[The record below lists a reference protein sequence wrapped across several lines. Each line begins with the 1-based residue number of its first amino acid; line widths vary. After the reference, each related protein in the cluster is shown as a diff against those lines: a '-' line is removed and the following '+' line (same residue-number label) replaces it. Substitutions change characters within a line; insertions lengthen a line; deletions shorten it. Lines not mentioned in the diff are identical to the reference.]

1 MAKLIIYFVEWK
13 CFHEKMERFEQKKY
27 ITGLL
32 RRYSLDKR
40 EVFSA
45 ISPIKSNPD
54 RLDRYNKVV
63 RDLPL
68 WSVEFG
74 CIPGKDSSYYVFNGK
89 YFEKTAYDVIE
100 VGLEAWLEEM
110 GVGSLDRNRRS
121 LYTYMCSVLSRVRD
135 RVLRPDLSVMCFEN
149 GVVDM
154 SRLRLEDFSPR
165 FDVVK
170 QYPFRYDRREIMNC
184 VIWKSFLGESWL
196 PIREMDGVLPEKDKR
211 RLLQMFL
218 GACLV
223 NRKNI
228 SFEYFMILQG
238 TGANGKSVI
247 YRVLQDM
254 FGSDE
259 ILNIKL
265 SQFAK
270 GGDEQLRAAFS
281 MDGKRLMYCTESTR
295 SDFVDTSTLKAISS
309 GEPIACREIGGNITM
324 MQRPPVMIC
333 NSNYRWKQA
342 DFLNR
347 DDPEDMS
354 MQRRAVIVNFEKTIP
369 TDKRD
374 TLLAER
380 MRSEQAGIFAWM
392 VKGLCELKKNGW
404 KMPETVNGKIDEK
417 LNRMRSTVVTDDGR
431 RIDGSVSEWLLY
443 KKCWPLPAE
452 NRVKVM
458 FTSSELKRNYERFCK
473 RAGVV
478 PVSQRKLSLDL
489 LAMGYE
495 RRQVS
500 GKGNASTYTLW
511 CDDAEIAEKF
521 MKHVPNIAE
530 DVKNNLFVGFE
541 YTDEEFLEDW
551 DDDGEE

>member
-1 MAKLIIYFVEWK
+1 
-13 CFHEKMERFEQKKY
+13 MERSEQKKY
-27 ITGLL
+27 VSFLL
-32 RRYSLDKR
+32 GRYDGAKR

-45 ISPIKSNPD
+45 ICTIKSNPD
-54 RLDRYNKVV
+54 RLDRYNKVL

-68 WSVEFG
+68 WNECFG
-74 CIPGKDSSYYVFNGK
+74 CIPGKDFSYYMFNGK
-89 YFEKTAYDVIE
+89 FFEKVAYDVIE
-100 VGLEAWLEEM
+100 VGLESWLEGM
-110 GVGSLDRNRRS
+110 GVGALDRNRRS
-121 LYTYMCSVLSRVRD
+121 MYTYMCTVLSRIRD
-135 RVLRPDLSVMCFEN
+135 RVLKPDLSVMCFEN
-149 GVVDM
+149 GGVDM
-154 SRLRLEDFSPR
+154 SRPRLEPFSPR

-170 QYPFRYDRREIMNC
+170 MYPFRYDRREIYKC
-184 VIWKSFLGESWL
+184 HVWKSFLGEAWL
-196 PIREMDGVLPEKDKR
+196 PKQDIDGVLPERDKR

-218 GACLV
+218 GSCLV
-223 NRKNI
+223 NRKDI

-247 YRVLQDM
+247 YRVLQDL
-254 FGSDE
+254 FGQDE

-265 SQFAK
+265 GQFAK

-369 TDKRD
+369 TEKRD

-380 MRSEQAGIFAWM
+380 MKAERAGIFAWI
-392 VKGLCELKKNGW
+392 VKGMLELKKNGW
-404 KMPETVNGKIDEK
+404 KMPETVSGKIDER
-417 LNRMRSTVVTDDGR
+417 LNRMRSTVTADDGR
-431 RIDGSVSEWLLY
+431 LIDGSVSEYLRY
-443 KKCWPLPAE
+443 KKCWPVPSE
-452 NRVKVM
+452 SRVKVLLSA
-458 FTSSELKRNYERFCK
+458 TELKRNYDRFCK

-478 PVSQRKLSLDL
+478 PVSQRKLSMDVLS
-489 LAMGYE
+489 MGYE
-495 RRQVS
+495 RKQTA

-511 CDDAEIAEKF
+511 CDDAEIAGNF
-521 MKHVPNIAE
+521 MRHVPNIAE
-530 DVKNNLFVGFE
+530 DVKSSLYIGFE
-541 YTDEEFLEDW
+541 YTDEEFLEDL
-551 DDDGEE
+551 DDDVNEEE

>member
-1 MAKLIIYFVEWK
+1 
-13 CFHEKMERFEQKKY
+13 MERSEQKKY
-27 ITGLL
+27 VSFLL
-32 RRYSLDKR
+32 GRYDGAKR

-45 ISPIKSNPD
+45 ICTIKSNPD
-54 RLDRYNKVV
+54 RLDRYNKVL

-68 WSVEFG
+68 WNECFG
-74 CIPGKDSSYYVFNGK
+74 CIPGKDFSYYMFNGK
-89 YFEKTAYDVIE
+89 FFEKVAYDVIE
-100 VGLEAWLEEM
+100 VGLESWLEGM
-110 GVGSLDRNRRS
+110 GVGALDRNRRS
-121 LYTYMCSVLSRVRD
+121 MYTYMCTVLSRIRD
-135 RVLRPDLSVMCFEN
+135 RVLKPDLSVMCFEN

-154 SRLRLEDFSPR
+154 SRPRLEPFSPR

-170 QYPFRYDRREIMNC
+170 MYPFRYDRREIYKC
-184 VIWKSFLGESWL
+184 HVWKSFLGEAWL
-196 PIREMDGVLPEKDKR
+196 PKQDIDGVLPERDKR

-218 GACLV
+218 GSCLV
-223 NRKNI
+223 NRKDI

-247 YRVLQDM
+247 YRVLQDL
-254 FGSDE
+254 FGQDE

-265 SQFAK
+265 GQFAK

-369 TDKRD
+369 TEKRD

-380 MRSEQAGIFAWM
+380 MKAERAGIFAWI
-392 VKGLCELKKNGW
+392 VKGMLELKKNGW
-404 KMPETVNGKIDEK
+404 KMPETVSGKIDER
-417 LNRMRSTVVTDDGR
+417 LNRMRSTVTADDGR
-431 RIDGSVSEWLLY
+431 LIDGSVSEYLRY
-443 KKCWPLPAE
+443 KKCWPVPSE
-452 NRVKVM
+452 SRVKVLLSA
-458 FTSSELKRNYERFCK
+458 TELKRNYDRFCK

-478 PVSQRKLSLDL
+478 PVSQRKLSMDVLS
-489 LAMGYE
+489 MGYE
-495 RRQVS
+495 RKQTA

-511 CDDAEIAEKF
+511 CDDAEIAGNF
-521 MKHVPNIAE
+521 MRHVPNIAE
-530 DVKNNLFVGFE
+530 DVKSSLYIGFE
-541 YTDEEFLEDW
+541 YTDEEFLEDL
-551 DDDGEE
+551 DDDVNEEE

>member
-1 MAKLIIYFVEWK
+1 MYIILN
-13 CFHEKMERFEQKKY
+13 MERFEQKKY
-27 ITGLL
+27 VSSLL
-32 RRYSLDKR
+32 SRYNTEKK

-45 ISPIKSNPD
+45 IASIKSNPD
-54 RLDRYNKVV
+54 RLDRYNKVI

-68 WSVEFG
+68 WSEEFG
-74 CIPGKDSSYYVFNGK
+74 CVSGRDYSYYVFNGK
-89 YFEKTAYDVIE
+89 YFERTSWDVIE
-100 VGLEAWLEEM
+100 VGLESWLEEM
-110 GVGSLDRNRRS
+110 GVGALDRNRRS
-121 LYTYMCSVLSRVRD
+121 MYTYMCSLSSRIKD
-135 RVLRPDLSVMCFEN
+135 RVLKPDLSVMCFEN

-154 SRLRLEDFSPR
+154 SNLKLVPYSSK

-170 QYPFRYDRREIMNC
+170 MYPFKFDRKEIYNC
-184 VIWKSFLGESWL
+184 RTWKAFLGEAWL
-196 PIREMDGVLPEKDKR
+196 PVQGMDGVLPEKDKR

-223 NRKNI
+223 NRRDI
-228 SFEYFMILQG
+228 SFEYFLILQG

-247 YRVLQDM
+247 YRVLRDL
-254 FGSDE
+254 FGEEE

-295 SDFVDTSTLKAISS
+295 SDFTDTSTIKAISS

-342 DFLNR
+342 DFMRR
-347 DDPEDMS
+347 DDPEDTS

-374 TLLAER
+374 TMLAER
-380 MRSEQAGIFAWM
+380 MKAERAGIFAWI

-404 KMPETVNGKIDEK
+404 KMPETVNGKIDER
-417 LNRMRSTVVTDDGR
+417 LNRMCSTVVTDDGR
-431 RIDGSVSEWLLY
+431 HIDGSVSEWLKY
-443 KKCWPLPAE
+443 KHCVPA
-452 NRVKVM
+452 
-458 FTSSELKRNYERFCK
+458 SSDERIELHFSATELKRNYDRFCK

-478 PVSQRKLSLDL
+478 PVSQRKLSLDML
-489 LAMGYE
+489 SMGYE
-495 RRQVS
+495 RKQMA

-511 CDDAEIAEKF
+511 CDDGEIADKF
-521 MKHVPNIAE
+521 TRHVPNIAE
-530 DVKNNLFVGFE
+530 DVKNNLFVGYE
-541 YTDEEFLEDW
+541 YTDEEFLEDI
-551 DDDGEE
+551 DDEGEE

>member
-1 MAKLIIYFVEWK
+1 MDRK
-13 CFHEKMERFEQKKY
+13 EQKIYVKR
-27 ITGLL
+27 LL
-32 RRYSLDKR
+32 DRYSDGKR

-45 ISPIKSNPD
+45 ISSIKSNPD
-54 RLDRYNKVV
+54 RLDRYGKVL

-68 WSVEFG
+68 WTEDFG
-74 CIPGKDSSYYVFNGK
+74 VLYGKEYGFCVFNGR
-89 YFEKTAYDVIE
+89 YFEPLSYDVIE
-100 VGLEAWLEEM
+100 TGIESWLDAM
-110 GVGSLDRNRRS
+110 GASSIDRNKRS
-121 LYTYMCSVLSRVRD
+121 MYVYMGIVQNQIKD
-135 RVLRPDLSVMCFEN
+135 RVLRPDLSLMCFEN

-154 SRLRLEDFSPR
+154 NKLTLQPFSNR
-165 FDVVK
+165 FDVIK
-170 QYPFRYDRREIMNC
+170 QYNFKFDRKEIFNC
-184 VIWKSFLGESWL
+184 PIWKSFLGESWL
-196 PIREMDGVLPEKDKR
+196 PMQEMDGVLPEKSKR

-254 FGSDE
+254 FGQEE

-270 GGDEQLRAAFS
+270 GGDESLRAAFS
-281 MDGKRLMYCTESTR
+281 MDGKRMMFCTESTKR
-295 SDFVDTSTLKAISS
+295 DFADTSTIKALSS

-324 MQRPPVMIC
+324 MQRPPVLIC

-347 DDPEDMS
+347 DDPDDMS
-354 MQRRAVIVNFEKTIP
+354 MQRRAVVVNFEKTIP

-374 TLLAER
+374 TMLAQR
-380 MRSEQAGIFAWM
+380 MRKEHSGIFAWI
-392 VKGLCELKKNGW
+392 VKGLCELKKNNW
-404 KMPETVNGKIDEK
+404 KMPETVGGKIEEK
-417 LNRMRSTVVTDDGR
+417 LNRMRSTVITDDGR
-431 RIDGSVSEWLLY
+431 KIDGSVSEYLKY
-443 KKCWPLPAE
+443 KACVPVYAE
-452 NRVKVM
+452 SRVKVLLSA
-458 FTSSELKRNYERFCK
+458 TELKRNYDRFCK
-473 RAGVV
+473 KVGIV

-489 LAMGYE
+489 ISLGYE
-495 RRQVS
+495 RKQVA

-511 CDDAEIAEKF
+511 CEDSQIAENF

-530 DVKNNLFVGFE
+530 NVKESLFEGWE
-541 YTDEEFLEDW
+541 YTDEEFLEDI
-551 DDDGEE
+551 DDEGQE

>member
-1 MAKLIIYFVEWK
+1 
-13 CFHEKMERFEQKKY
+13 MERSEQKKY
-27 ITGLL
+27 VSFLL
-32 RRYSLDKR
+32 GRYDGAKR

-45 ISPIKSNPD
+45 ICTIKSNPD
-54 RLDRYNKVV
+54 RLDRYNKVL

-68 WSVEFG
+68 WNECFG
-74 CIPGKDSSYYVFNGK
+74 CIPGKDFSYYMFNGK
-89 YFEKTAYDVIE
+89 FFEKVAYDVIE
-100 VGLEAWLEEM
+100 VGLESWLEGM
-110 GVGSLDRNRRS
+110 GVGALDRNRRS
-121 LYTYMCSVLSRVRD
+121 MYTYMCTVLSRIRD
-135 RVLRPDLSVMCFEN
+135 RVLKPDLSVMCFEN

-154 SRLRLEDFSPR
+154 SRPRLEPFSPR

-170 QYPFRYDRREIMNC
+170 MYPFRYDRREIYKC
-184 VIWKSFLGESWL
+184 HVWKSFLGEAWL
-196 PIREMDGVLPEKDKR
+196 PKQDIDGVLPERDKR

-218 GACLV
+218 GSCLV
-223 NRKNI
+223 NRKDI

-247 YRVLQDM
+247 YRVLQDL
-254 FGSDE
+254 FGQDE

-265 SQFAK
+265 GQFAK

-369 TDKRD
+369 TEKRD

-380 MRSEQAGIFAWM
+380 MKAERAGIFAWI
-392 VKGLCELKKNGW
+392 VKGMLELKKNGW
-404 KMPETVNGKIDEK
+404 KMPETVSGKIDER
-417 LNRMRSTVVTDDGR
+417 LNRMRSTVTADDGWL
-431 RIDGSVSEWLLY
+431 IDGSVSEYLRY
-443 KKCWPLPAE
+443 KKCWPVPSE
-452 NRVKVM
+452 SRVKVLLSA
-458 FTSSELKRNYERFCK
+458 TELKRNYDRFCK

-478 PVSQRKLSLDL
+478 PVSQRKLSMDVLS
-489 LAMGYE
+489 MGYE
-495 RRQVS
+495 RKQTA

-511 CDDAEIAEKF
+511 CDDAEIAGNF
-521 MKHVPNIAE
+521 MRHVPNIAE
-530 DVKNNLFVGFE
+530 DVKSSLYIGFE
-541 YTDEEFLEDW
+541 YTDEEFLEDL
-551 DDDGEE
+551 DDDVNEEE

>member
-1 MAKLIIYFVEWK
+1 
-13 CFHEKMERFEQKKY
+13 MERIEQKKY
-27 ITGLL
+27 ITSLL
-32 RRYSLDKR
+32 GRYSSGKR
-40 EVFSA
+40 EVFSSIA
-45 ISPIKSNPD
+45 MIKSNPD
-54 RLDRYNKVV
+54 RLDRYNKVI
-63 RDLPL
+63 RDLEL
-68 WSVEFG
+68 WSTEFG
-74 CIPGKDSSYYVFNGK
+74 CVPGKDFSYYVFNGRF
-89 YFEKTAYDVIE
+89 FERVSYDVIE
-100 VGLEAWLEEM
+100 TGLEAWLEEM
-110 GVGSLDRNRRS
+110 GVGALDRNRRS
-121 LYTYMCSVLSRVRD
+121 MYTYMCSVVSRMKD
-135 RVLRPDLSVMCFEN
+135 RTLRPDLSVMCFEN

-154 SRLRLEDFSPR
+154 SRLKLEAFSPR

-170 QYPFRYDRREIMNC
+170 MYPFKYDRKEIYNC
-184 VIWKSFLGESWL
+184 PIWKSFLGEAWL
-196 PIREMDGVLPEKDKR
+196 PVQEMDGVLPEKDKR

-254 FGSDE
+254 FGQEE

-295 SDFVDTSTLKAISS
+295 SDFVDTSTIKALSS

-342 DFLNR
+342 DFMNR

-369 TDKRD
+369 TERRD

-380 MRSEQAGIFAWM
+380 LRKEHAGIFAWI

-404 KMPETVNGKIDEK
+404 KMPETVNGKIEEK

-431 RIDGSVSEWLLY
+431 RVDGSVSEYLRY
-443 KKCWPLPAE
+443 KRCWPAPAE

-458 FTSSELKRNYERFCK
+458 LTSTELKRNYDRFCK

-478 PVSQRKLSLDL
+478 AMSQRKLSLDL

-495 RRQVS
+495 RKQVA

-511 CDDAEIAEKF
+511 CDDEEIAERF
-521 MKHVPNIAE
+521 LQHVPNITE

-541 YTDEEFLEDW
+541 YTDEEFLEDI
-551 DDDGEE
+551 DYEEEQDA

>member
-1 MAKLIIYFVEWK
+1 MSRYNT
-13 CFHEKMERFEQKKY
+13 EKK
-27 ITGLL
+27 
-32 RRYSLDKR
+32 

-45 ISPIKSNPD
+45 IASIKSNPD
-54 RLDRYNKVV
+54 RLDRYNKVI

-68 WSVEFG
+68 WSEDFG
-74 CIPGKDSSYYVFNGK
+74 CVSGRDYFYYVFNGK
-89 YFEKTAYDVIE
+89 YFERTSWDVIE
-100 VGLEAWLEEM
+100 VGLESWLEEM
-110 GVGSLDRNRRS
+110 GVGALDRNRRS
-121 LYTYMCSVLSRVRD
+121 MYTYMCSLSSRIKD
-135 RVLRPDLSVMCFEN
+135 RVLKPDLSVMCFEN

-154 SRLRLEDFSPR
+154 SNLKLVPYSSK

-170 QYPFRYDRREIMNC
+170 MYPFKFDRKEIYNC
-184 VIWKSFLGESWL
+184 RTWKAFLGEAWL
-196 PIREMDGVLPEKDKR
+196 PVQGMDGILPEKDKR

-223 NRKNI
+223 NRRDI
-228 SFEYFMILQG
+228 SFEYFLILQG

-247 YRVLQDM
+247 YRVLRDL
-254 FGSDE
+254 FGEEE

-295 SDFVDTSTLKAISS
+295 SDFTDTSTIKAISS

-342 DFLNR
+342 DFMRR
-347 DDPEDMS
+347 DDPEDTS

-374 TLLAER
+374 TMLAER
-380 MRSEQAGIFAWM
+380 MKAERAGIFAWI

-404 KMPETVNGKIDEK
+404 KMPETVNGKIDER
-417 LNRMRSTVVTDDGR
+417 LNRMCSTVVTDDGR
-431 RIDGSVSEWLLY
+431 HIDGSVSEWLKY
-443 KKCWPLPAE
+443 KHCVPA
-452 NRVKVM
+452 
-458 FTSSELKRNYERFCK
+458 SSDERIELHFSATELKRNYDRFCK

-478 PVSQRKLSLDL
+478 PVSQRKLSLDML
-489 LAMGYE
+489 SMGYE
-495 RRQVS
+495 RKQMA

-511 CDDAEIAEKF
+511 CDDGEIADKF
-521 MKHVPNIAE
+521 MRHVPNIAE
-530 DVKNNLFVGFE
+530 DVKNNLFVGYE
-541 YTDEEFLEDW
+541 YTDEEFLEDL
-551 DDDGEE
+551 DDEGEG

>member
-1 MAKLIIYFVEWK
+1 
-13 CFHEKMERFEQKKY
+13 MERSEQKKY
-27 ITGLL
+27 VSFLL
-32 RRYSLDKR
+32 GRYDDAKR

-45 ISPIKSNPD
+45 ICTIKSNPD
-54 RLDRYNKVV
+54 RLDRYNKVL

-68 WSVEFG
+68 WNECFG
-74 CIPGKDSSYYVFNGK
+74 CIPGKDFSYYMFNGK
-89 YFEKTAYDVIE
+89 FFEKVAYDVIE
-100 VGLEAWLEEM
+100 VGLESWLEGM
-110 GVGSLDRNRRS
+110 GVGALDRNRRS
-121 LYTYMCSVLSRVRD
+121 MYTYMCTILSRIRD
-135 RVLRPDLSVMCFEN
+135 RVLKPDLSVMCFEN

-154 SRLRLEDFSPR
+154 SRPRLEPFSPR

-170 QYPFRYDRREIMNC
+170 MYPFRYDRREIYKC
-184 VIWKSFLGESWL
+184 HVWKSFLGEAWL
-196 PIREMDGVLPEKDKR
+196 PKQDIDGVLPERDKR

-218 GACLV
+218 GSCLV
-223 NRKNI
+223 NRKDI

-247 YRVLQDM
+247 YRVLQDL
-254 FGSDE
+254 FGQDE

-265 SQFAK
+265 GQFAK

-369 TDKRD
+369 TEKRD

-380 MRSEQAGIFAWM
+380 MKAERAGIFAWI
-392 VKGLCELKKNGW
+392 VKGMLELKKNGW
-404 KMPETVNGKIDEK
+404 KMPETVSGKIDER
-417 LNRMRSTVVTDDGR
+417 LNRMRSTVTADDGR
-431 RIDGSVSEWLLY
+431 LIDGSVSEYLRY
-443 KKCWPLPAE
+443 KKCWPVPSE
-452 NRVKVM
+452 SRVKVLLSA
-458 FTSSELKRNYERFCK
+458 TELKRNYDRFCK

-478 PVSQRKLSLDL
+478 PVSQRKLSMDVLS
-489 LAMGYE
+489 MGYE
-495 RRQVS
+495 RKQTA

-511 CDDAEIAEKF
+511 CDDAAIAGNF
-521 MKHVPNIAE
+521 MRHVPNIAE
-530 DVKNNLFVGFE
+530 DVKSSLYIGFE
-541 YTDEEFLEDW
+541 YTDEEFLEDL
-551 DDDGEE
+551 DDDVNEEE

>member
-1 MAKLIIYFVEWK
+1 
-13 CFHEKMERFEQKKY
+13 MERFEQKKY
-27 ITGLL
+27 VSSLL
-32 RRYSLDKR
+32 SRYNTEKK

-45 ISPIKSNPD
+45 IASIKSSPD
-54 RLDRYNKVV
+54 RLDRYNKVI

-68 WSVEFG
+68 WSEEFG
-74 CIPGKDSSYYVFNGK
+74 CVSGRDYSYYVFNGK
-89 YFEKTAYDVIE
+89 YFERTSWDVIE
-100 VGLEAWLEEM
+100 VGLESWLEEM
-110 GVGSLDRNRRS
+110 GVGALDRNRRS
-121 LYTYMCSVLSRVRD
+121 MYTYMCSLSSRIKD
-135 RVLRPDLSVMCFEN
+135 RILKPDLSVMCFEN

-154 SRLRLEDFSPR
+154 SNLKLVPYSSK

-170 QYPFRYDRREIMNC
+170 MYPFKFDRKEIYNC
-184 VIWKSFLGESWL
+184 RTWKAFLGEAWL
-196 PIREMDGVLPEKDKR
+196 PVQGMDGILPEKDKR

-223 NRKNI
+223 NRRDI
-228 SFEYFMILQG
+228 SFEYFLILQG

-247 YRVLQDM
+247 YRVLRDL
-254 FGSDE
+254 FGEEE

-295 SDFVDTSTLKAISS
+295 SDFTDTSTIKAISS

-342 DFLNR
+342 DFMRR
-347 DDPEDMS
+347 DDPEDTS

-374 TLLAER
+374 TMLAER
-380 MRSEQAGIFAWM
+380 MKAERAGIFAWI

-404 KMPETVNGKIDEK
+404 KMPETVNGKIDER
-417 LNRMRSTVVTDDGR
+417 LNRMCSTVVTDDGR
-431 RIDGSVSEWLLY
+431 HIDGSVSEWLKY
-443 KKCWPLPAE
+443 KHCVPA
-452 NRVKVM
+452 
-458 FTSSELKRNYERFCK
+458 SSDERIELHFSATELKRNYDRFCK

-478 PVSQRKLSLDL
+478 PVSQRKLSLDML
-489 LAMGYE
+489 SMGYE
-495 RRQVS
+495 RKQMA

-511 CDDAEIAEKF
+511 CDDGEIADKF
-521 MKHVPNIAE
+521 MRHVPNIAE
-530 DVKNNLFVGFE
+530 DVKNNLFVGYE
-541 YTDEEFLEDW
+541 YTDEEFLEDL
-551 DDDGEE
+551 DDEGEG